1 MVELKYVREQIE
13 KTIKDLLVQNLNKE
27 TPFII
32 HESWI
37 NIIEKNG
44 YQEFHKHEGSFGS
57 GGLY

>member
-1 MVELKYVREQIE
+1 MRTTE
-13 KTIKDLLVQNLNKE
+13 KTIKDLLVQKPNKE

-57 GGLY
+57 VFYI